1 MPWRVTDPMYEKTR
15 FVLAVE
21 AGGRTFK
28 ELCAEADVARE
39 TGYRWW
45 RRYQEGGLRA
55 LAERSRRPHHTPG
68 ATAVE
73 VVELLLSARLEK
85 PRRGVKKLLNR
96 LRLLHPN
103 LEWPSESTAHRIL
116 KRHGLVSNQ
125 RKRARASQELP
136 GTGGPFPEVHEP
148 NTVWTV
154 DFKGHFR
161 LGNREW
167 CYPLT
172 IQDLYSRYALECR
185 ALRTTATEPTRK
197 TLLNT
202 FRTYG
207 LPERIRSD
215 NGAPFAA
222 RGLLGLS
229 QLSIWLL
236 KLGLQIERTAP
247 GQPQQNGR
255 HERYHRTLKE
265 ETTQPR
271 EKTFSAQQARFDA
284 FRNEYNHE
292 RPHEAI
298 HMAVPAAYY
307 HPSTSRLPRGNEW
320 PGLDYPEGWQRRQ
333 VRQCGEIK
341 WRGEL
346 IFVSTLLAGETLAV
360 QPVSSTVSL
369 IRFCSLILGV
379 LREDNTFVPA

>member
-1 MPWRVTDPMYEKTR
+1 M
-15 FVLAVE
+15 
-21 AGGRTFK
+21 
-28 ELCAEADVARE
+28 
-39 TGYRWW
+39 
-45 RRYQEGGLRA
+45 
-55 LAERSRRPHHTPG
+55 
-68 ATAVE
+68 E

-125 RKRARASQELP
+125 RKRSRASQELP

-307 HPSTSRLPRGNEW
+307 HPSTSRLPSGNEW

>member
-125 RKRARASQELP
+125 RKRSRASQELP

-307 HPSTSRLPRGNEW
+307 HPSTSRLPSGNEW